1 MLEAQGLKC
10 WIAPRDISPSADW
23 AAEIIDAI
31 SSARVMLL
39 VFSASSN
46 QSPQVRR
53 EVERAV
59 HKGVTVLP
67 FRIEDV
73 VPSKSLEFF
82 LSAQHW
88 MDAFPPPREPHYRRL
103 SSYLNAQLAAA
114 PDAPLSGARGGP
126 PPPAS
131 DAAGPGALSPREL
144 AHIEA
149 AAGFLH
155 WSAGEVPGQAGSPAR
170 GRDRGTD
177 RKLSNELEAESDRNT
192 FVQRCRHLRAPI
204 DPHSAP
210 LAGMRVSRALQLRLP
225 VEAPVRLRRHLA
237 GSRAEL
243 CGVHTS
249 SDPPLAARSRWS

>member
-1 MLEAQGLKC
+1 VSDIFISYSQADRECAHEVVALLEAQGLTC

-31 SSARVMLL
+31 SSARIMLL

-73 VPSKSLEFF
+73 LPSKSLEFF

-88 MDAFPPPREPHYRRL
+88 MDAFPPPREAHYRRL
-103 SSYLNAQLAAA
+103 SAYLGAQLAAA
-114 PDAPLSGARGGP
+114 PAPGVEQAAPLRE
-126 PPPAS
+126 PPAS
-131 DAAGPGALSPREL
+131 ARDAVSSRDL

-149 AAGFLH
+149 QLASYIGPLAGFLVKREARRA
-155 WSAGEVPGQAGSPAR
+155 AGTEELIAR
-170 GRDRGTD
+170 
-177 RKLSNELEAESDRNT
+177 LSTELEAESDRTT
-192 FVQRCRHLRAPI
+192 FARRCRHLPG
-204 DPHSAP
+204 
-210 LAGMRVSRALQLRLP
+210 AG
-225 VEAPVRLRRHLA
+225 
-237 GSRAEL
+237 
-243 CGVHTS
+243 
-249 SDPPLAARSRWS
+249 

>member
-1 MLEAQGLKC
+1 MSDIFISYSQADRACAHELVALLEAQGLKC

-31 SSARVMLL
+31 TAARIMVL

-88 MDAFPPPREPHYRRL
+88 MDAFPAPREAHYRRL
-103 SSYLNAQLAAA
+103 SSYLSAQLAGSPYAVPA
-114 PDAPLSGARGGP
+114 STVPASAVPVSAVPGGAPLP
-126 PPPAS
+126 
-131 DAAGPGALSPREL
+131 DL

-149 AAGFLH
+149 QLAAYIGPL
-155 WSAGEVPGQAGSPAR
+155 AKYLVKREAQRAT
-170 GRDRGTD
+170 GTD
-177 RKLSNELEAESDRNT
+177 ELIARLSTELETETDRAT
-192 FVQRCRHLRAPI
+192 FVKCCRHPDTR
-204 DPHSAP
+204 
-210 LAGMRVSRALQLRLP
+210 
-225 VEAPVRLRRHLA
+225 
-237 GSRAEL
+237 
-243 CGVHTS
+243 
-249 SDPPLAARSRWS
+249 